1 MAAHTGLV
9 KIAAELGVVC
19 MSVVGRTGSAHMSVA
34 EGLGVA
40 PGPIPNDNV
49 TGGKFRDG
57 ALNIFGGVV
66 IFAKADEEVDGNFS
80 NLDEKCSI
88 CFRNS
93 RLLTYEWCF

>member
-1 MAAHTGLV
+1 MLAAHTGLV
-9 KIAAELGVVC
+9 KIAAALGVVC
-19 MSVVGRTGSAHMSVA
+19 MSVA

-66 IFAKADEEVDGNFS
+66 IFANVDEEVDGNFS

-88 CFRNS
+88 CFRIP
-93 RLLTYEWCF
+93 RLLTCEWCF

>member
-1 MAAHTGLV
+1 MGIASCPGMLAAHTGLV
-9 KIAAELGVVC
+9 KIAAALGVVC
-19 MSVVGRTGSAHMSVA
+19 MSVA

-66 IFAKADEEVDGNFS
+66 IFVVKLMKKSTITFPTSIEV
-80 NLDEKCSI
+80 
-88 CFRNS
+88 
-93 RLLTYEWCF
+93 

>member
-19 MSVVGRTGSAHMSVA
+19 MSVVGRTGSAHVSVA

-66 IFAKADEEVDGNFS
+66 IFVAKLMKKSTITFPTSIEV
-80 NLDEKCSI
+80 
-88 CFRNS
+88 
-93 RLLTYEWCF
+93 